1 MLEPDARKRARPVLR
16 GPERRKVVGLP
27 GESLVLYV
35 IKQTESLVL
44 YVIKQTKLSIPE
56 DVLGVKGKS
65 GILKSQATRKEFLE
79 NPEHAIRFLYTPK
92 HCSWLND
99 IECWFSIPVRRL
111 LNKRASFTS
120 VADSETR
127 LQQFIDYYNQY
138 LAKPF
143 RWNYDG
149 RLLKVTFGT

>member
-1 MLEPDARKRARPVLR
+1 VSFQRLF
-16 GPERRKVVGLP
+16 G
-27 GESLVLYV
+27 
-35 IKQTESLVL
+35 
-44 YVIKQTKLSIPE
+44 
-56 DVLGVKGKS
+56 
-65 GILKSQATRKEFLE
+65 KSQASRKAFLE
-79 NPEHAIRFLYTPK
+79 DPEHAIRFLYTPK

-120 VADSETR
+120 VADLETR